1 MWGSYKERARF
12 PIKLILSYRN
22 KNQFFYDTLRDFERT
37 ILESRDVTP
46 AFRDKPITHY
56 LGQSN
61 YNIYRALT
69 LAFGIER
76 LLPLPVIP
84 GSQNHYM
91 VVLMGIHLR
100 QCLPYFSIAKRKSIY
115 LFDAWESAHPMIQSF
130 VQHFS
135 VDDVFFSSWQV
146 TEKFRRI
153 DRSHRYHWIPEG
165 VDPNQYKQVDYAEKN
180 IDVLQIGRKDDA
192 YHDQIVGPLQNMGV
206 KYLYEKT
213 RGQIIFPTRED
224 FTIGLARSR
233 ISICVPSNITHP
245 ERSGSIS
252 TMTNRYLQS
261 MISKCLIVGIKP
273 IEMDMLFDHNPMI
286 EIDRCDPVGQICDI
300 LKNYEKYVPLIEKN
314 YQAVC
319 QNHTWSRRW
328 LDMRLLID
336 SVETRE

>member
-1 MWGSYKERARF
+1 MLVSDKERLGS

-37 ILESRDVTP
+37 ILESKDAIPTY
-46 AFRDKPITHY
+46 RDKFITHY

-69 LAFGIER
+69 LTFGIEGA
-76 LLPLPVIP
+76 LPLPVMLGP
-84 GSQNHYM
+84 RSHYM
-91 VVLMGIHLR
+91 AVLMGIHLR

-130 VQHFS
+130 VQNFS

-146 TEKFRRI
+146 TEKFRGM

-165 VDPNQYKQVDYAEKN
+165 VDPNQYKQVNYAEKD

-192 YHDQIVGPLQNMGV
+192 YHDQIVVPLQNEGV

-213 RGQIIFPTRED
+213 KGQIIFPTRED

-252 TMTNRYLQS
+252 TMTSRYLQS

-273 IEMDMLFDHNPMI
+273 IEMDMLFDYNSII
-286 EIDRCDPVGQICDI
+286 EIDRRDPVGQIRDI
-300 LKNYEKYVPLIEKN
+300 LKNYERYVPLIEKN
-314 YQAVC
+314 YQTVC
-319 QNHTWSRRW
+319 QNHTWARRW
-328 LDMRLLID
+328 LDMKLLME
-336 SVETRE
+336 SAETRD